1 MMQQEEKSRIWVSN
15 WLFVGVAMLVVQVIL
30 GGITRLTGSGL
41 SITEWDPIMGA
52 IPPTSES
59 QWQHAFQQYQQIA
72 QFKYMNYNF
81 TLSDFKHI
89 FFWEWFHRLWARSM
103 GIAFI
108 IPFVYFIIKTH
119 IKSWMIQPL
128 IGLFIL
134 GGFQGLIGWI
144 MVKSGLNDENLYASH
159 IKLAIHFIAA
169 MVLIVYT
176 LLFALMIRVPQREK
190 VVNPS
195 LKKFTIVIII
205 ILFTQLLYGA
215 FMAGLKAASAA
226 PTWPTINGMWIPDAF
241 GNSPLQQR
249 LFFNKITIHF
259 IHPTLAYILLIL
271 IIFWYAKTT
280 NIKQSQ
286 WFSFTKQLAIILVC
300 TQVVLGVAAVLS
312 STGIVLGKFGLFE
325 WLAELHQTIGM
336 LLLLTM
342 IANSYLLLFRPAQS

>member
-1 MMQQEEKSRIWVSN
+1 
-15 WLFVGVAMLVVQVIL
+15 
-30 GGITRLTGSGL
+30 
-41 SITEWDPIMGA
+41 
-52 IPPTSES
+52 
-59 QWQHAFQQYQQIA
+59 
-72 QFKYMNYNF
+72 MNYNF

-119 IKSWMIQPL
+119 IKSWMNQPL
-128 IGLFIL
+128 IGIFIL

-176 LLFALMIRVPQREK
+176 LLFALMTRVPQREK

-215 FMAGLKAASAA
+215 FMAGLKAASSA

-249 LFFNKITIHF
+249 LIFNKITIHF

-271 IIFWYAKTT
+271 IIFWCAKTT

-286 WFSFTKQLAIILVC
+286 WFSITKQLAIILVC

>member
-1 MMQQEEKSRIWVSN
+1 
-15 WLFVGVAMLVVQVIL
+15 
-30 GGITRLTGSGL
+30 
-41 SITEWDPIMGA
+41 
-52 IPPTSES
+52 
-59 QWQHAFQQYQQIA
+59 
-72 QFKYMNYNF
+72 MNYNF

-119 IKSWMIQPL
+119 IKSWMNQPL
-128 IGLFIL
+128 IGILIL

-176 LLFALMIRVPQREK
+176 LLFALMTRVPQREK

-205 ILFTQLLYGA
+205 ILFKQLLYGA
-215 FMAGLKAASAA
+215 FMAGLKAASSA

-249 LFFNKITIHF
+249 LIFNKITIHF

-271 IIFWYAKTT
+271 IIFWCAKTT

-286 WFSFTKQLAIILVC
+286 WFSITKQLAIILVC